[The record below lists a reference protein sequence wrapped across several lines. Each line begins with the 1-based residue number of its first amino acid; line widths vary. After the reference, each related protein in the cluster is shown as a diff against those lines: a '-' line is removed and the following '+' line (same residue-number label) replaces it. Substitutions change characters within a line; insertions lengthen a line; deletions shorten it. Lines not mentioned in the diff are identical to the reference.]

1 MLPTNLLIGQI
12 YITIGQLFQIW
23 FKGYYITLLIK
34 CSFFKRLHANCNFFL
49 LEDENCKRDT
59 FERTTND
66 ILDKKRMHQHPLSNV
81 NYLFSILLQANC

>member
-34 CSFFKRLHANCNFFL
+34 CSFFKRLHAYYNFFSGN
-49 LEDENCKRDT
+49 EETADET
-59 FERTTND
+59 
-66 ILDKKRMHQHPLSNV
+66 ILKGQRMI
-81 NYLFSILLQANC
+81 F